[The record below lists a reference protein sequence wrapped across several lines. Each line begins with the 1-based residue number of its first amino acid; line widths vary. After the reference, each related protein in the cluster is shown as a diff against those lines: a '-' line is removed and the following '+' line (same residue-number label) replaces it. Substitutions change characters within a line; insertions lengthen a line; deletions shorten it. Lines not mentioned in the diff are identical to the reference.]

1 MFENPFLQSA
11 CPTLWEIRPKIRLAE
26 MLQVIFVRIQKE
38 LTRVP
43 LYGKVKI
50 SNICRTVR
58 RGSFPEKIT
67 EENEGKSVDNL
78 ENL

>member
-1 MFENPFLQSA
+1 M
-11 CPTLWEIRPKIRLAE
+11 RLSCSC
-26 MLQVIFVRIQKE
+26 MQKE
-38 LTRVP
+38 LTQVP
-43 LYGKVKI
+43 PYGKVKI

>member
-1 MFENPFLQSA
+1 VPLNHPLLMILRHFLS
-11 CPTLWEIRPKIRLAE
+11 C
-26 MLQVIFVRIQKE
+26 MQKE
-38 LTRVP
+38 LTQVP
-43 LYGKVKI
+43 PYGKVKI